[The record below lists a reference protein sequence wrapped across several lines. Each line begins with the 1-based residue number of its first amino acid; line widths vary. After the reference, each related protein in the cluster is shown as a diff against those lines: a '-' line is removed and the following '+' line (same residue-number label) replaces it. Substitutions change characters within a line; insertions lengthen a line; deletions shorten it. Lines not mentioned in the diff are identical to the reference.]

1 MKIDRQSSIR
11 PLMMG
16 FFLLFAL
23 SGCAVAVGALGTVGS
38 GVAGGADYFASTPVA
53 KTVSYDYD
61 RVKKALLVT
70 LCKMVIDVEKV
81 KKPEGCK
88 HPDHAAS
95 HDGQLHVLPQTR
107 RRHGQPRPRRPVP
120 SLRQLRPDGAAA
132 APGKIEGVRGHED
145 VIGSLVEGGVP
156 VMGHLGLTPQSVHAF
171 GGFRVQAKDRSAVY
185 LVPIAV
191 FLATSLSAQ
200 TPDSSRASSK
210 RR

>member
-81 KKPEGCK
+81 KKIEHGEKIFATADDLEVVVKLKKITSNVTRIEIKAGEGIVK
-88 HPDHAAS
+88 RDEATATEIVRRTTRTAA
-95 HDGQLHVLPQTR
+95 
-107 RRHGQPRPRRPVP
+107 
-120 SLRQLRPDGAAA
+120 
-132 APGKIEGVRGHED
+132 K
-145 VIGSLVEGGVP
+145 LV
-156 VMGHLGLTPQSVHAF
+156 T
-171 GGFRVQAKDRSAVY
+171 
-185 LVPIAV
+185 
-191 FLATSLSAQ
+191 
-200 TPDSSRASSK
+200 
-210 RR
+210 